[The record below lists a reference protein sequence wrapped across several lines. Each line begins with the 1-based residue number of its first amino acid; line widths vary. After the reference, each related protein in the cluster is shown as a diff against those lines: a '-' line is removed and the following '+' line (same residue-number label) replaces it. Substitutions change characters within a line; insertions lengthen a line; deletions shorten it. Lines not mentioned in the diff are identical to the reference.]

1 MTGAVGHHYARV
13 LRVGAGE
20 PIPVASGGQGYLA
33 RVLAVDAREG
43 TVQLRVEERLPDHET
58 ATRLYLV
65 QGLPKGDK
73 MDAILQH
80 NTEVGVSGFLL
91 FTSRRSVVKLDA
103 RKAEDKLQRWR
114 RVAAEAAS
122 QSQRDR
128 IPTVDIALDFV
139 QVDQW
144 CRERQPDAI
153 LFLDEDAGEG
163 GLGQRL
169 RELPG
174 GNTPCCIVLV
184 AGPEGGWDDAERA
197 AWCNELGAVRTS
209 LGRRILRTETAGL
222 AAASAVLHYF
232 GDLGG

>member
-13 LRVGAGE
+13 LRIGAGE
-20 PIPVASGGQGYLA
+20 LVPIASGGRGYLA
-33 RVLAVDAREG
+33 RVLAVSAREG
-43 TVQLRVEERLPDHET
+43 TVQLRVEERLPAHET

-80 NTEVGVSGFLL
+80 NTEVGVAGFLL

-103 RKAEDKLQRWR
+103 RKAQDKLARWR
-114 RVAAEAAS
+114 KVASEAAS
-122 QSQRDR
+122 QAQRDV
-128 IPTVDIALDFV
+128 IPTVDVALDFT

-144 CRERQPDAI
+144 CRQLQPDAI
-153 LFLDEDAGEG
+153 LFLDEVEG
-163 GLGQRL
+163 DNGLGQRL
-169 RELPG
+169 RELPA
-174 GNTPCCIVLV
+174 GNAPRSIVLV
-184 AGPEGGWDDAERA
+184 VGPEGGWDDAERA
-197 AWCNELGAVRTS
+197 AWCTDLGAVRTS